1 MNASVDRMRV
11 LAAFIRNQA
20 GLTDGKIPK
29 PGPGEVRLNHE
40 AALLCADA
48 LEEVVKLRAKGIIL
62 DELLPRLAKM
72 GVIT

>member
-1 MNASVDRMRV
+1 MSIELDRMRT

-62 DELLPRLAKM
+62 DELLPVLARQ
-72 GVIT
+72 GIIT